1 MVTNN
6 NFKLISSTMKPLHI
20 LKTSSI
26 RPAQDQDWNA
36 DVPKMMRSR
45 APRIWCMAYA
55 AVNKLLT
62 DGDTPPKSIVTATA
76 LGALDETKNFLDG
89 VFKDGF
95 GSPRNFI
102 ASVHNSMAGKLA
114 LDFKINGPNL
124 TVCDGQN
131 SFASAL
137 VTASLL
143 TEHDFPVCIL
153 AIDERIA
160 LLDTI
165 VPRLS
170 EECRQ
175 YLNVEWE
182 EAAVAFLCD
191 TTPEIQKPYVS
202 ALGPQVTRS
211 EDPAQKCAEMADSF
225 YKEHTP
231 VLPLSE
237 TSDSFVKPAIIT
249 HELIAHSQ
257 EGNYSIGSYSPS
269 AKAAAVVNVCV

>member
-1 MVTNN
+1 
-6 NFKLISSTMKPLHI
+6 MKPLHI
-20 LKTSSI
+20 LKTSI
-26 RPAQDQDWNA
+26 TRPAQNQNWNA
-36 DVPKMMRSR
+36 GVPKMMRSR

-62 DGDTPPKSIVTATA
+62 DCDTPPKSIVTATA
-76 LGALDETKNFLDG
+76 LGALDETKSFLDG

-143 TEHDFPVCIL
+143 TEHDFPVCIV

-165 VPRLS
+165 VPHLS

-175 YLNVEWE
+175 YLNAEWE
-182 EAAVAFLCD
+182 EAAVAFLLD
-191 TTPEIQKPYVS
+191 NTPDIKKPCIS
-202 ALGPQVTRS
+202 ALGPQATRS
-211 EDPAQKCAEMADSF
+211 EDPAQKCADMAASF
-225 YKEHTP
+225 YEEHTP
-231 VLPLSE
+231 VPPLIE

-257 EGNYSIGSYSPS
+257 EGTHVIGSYSPS
-269 AKAAAVVNVCV
+269 AQAAAVVNVCV

>member
-1 MVTNN
+1 MQTG
-6 NFKLISSTMKPLHI
+6 IMKPLHI
-20 LKTSSI
+20 LKTSI
-26 RPAQDQDWNA
+26 VRPAQDQEWNA
-36 DVPKMMRSR
+36 DVPKMMRAR

-55 AVNKLLT
+55 AVKKIVT
-62 DGDTPPKSIVTATA
+62 DNDTPPKAIITATA
-76 LGALDETKNFLDG
+76 LGALDETKSYLDG

-124 TVCDGQN
+124 TICDGQN

-143 TEHDFPVCIL
+143 TEHDFPVCIV

-165 VPRLS
+165 IPHLS
-170 EECRQ
+170 KECRQ
-175 YLNVEWE
+175 YLNAEWE
-182 EAAVAFLCD
+182 EAAVALLCD
-191 TTPEIQKPYVS
+191 NTPEIQKPCIR
-202 ALGPQVTRS
+202 ALGPQAIRS
-211 EDPAQKCAEMADSF
+211 KDPAQKCADMAASF
-225 YKEHTP
+225 TEEHTP
-231 VLPLSE
+231 VPPLSE

-249 HELIAHSQ
+249 HELIANSQ
-257 EGNYSIGSYSPS
+257 EGIHVIGSYSPS
-269 AKAAAVVNVCV
+269 AQAAAVVNVCV